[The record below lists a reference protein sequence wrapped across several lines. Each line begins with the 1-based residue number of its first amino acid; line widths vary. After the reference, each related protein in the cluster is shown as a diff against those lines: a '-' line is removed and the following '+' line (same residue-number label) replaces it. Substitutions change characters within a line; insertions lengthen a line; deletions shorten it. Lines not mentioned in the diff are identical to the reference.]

1 MSQFNDITRPGVP
14 VRADPSRKLPPV
26 NDWHEL
32 SGKINYS
39 LCNDYLFRALLQTD
53 PDALNYLIS
62 CLLEL
67 PLDTL
72 SVVIQNPIELGD
84 EISDKDYILDLKVLV
99 NNEILCNVEMQVWNQ
114 SYWAPRSLAYLCKT
128 FADQF
133 SYGGKFVHPMPAI
146 HVGILSFSFPN
157 VDKFYS
163 HFLMMEKDS
172 HAVYSSLLQINVLSL
187 LHLDK
192 ATTADRS
199 SGLYTWARFFRAGT
213 WEELKMLE
221 KEDARIGTAANTV
234 FRLMCDDK
242 VRMQMEA
249 REDFYRI
256 MDSYKEELEEQRSK
270 IEEQGTKIEEQNTKI
285 EEQSTKIEEQS
296 TKIEEQSTKIEEQNT
311 KIENQS
317 RDLAAANNQIKEK
330 DRLIA
335 ELQAALSKMM

>member
-1 MSQFNDITRPGVP
+1 MTQFNDITRPGVP

-53 PDALNYLIS
+53 PEALNYLIS

-72 SVVIQNPIELGD
+72 SVVIQNPIELGW
-84 EISDKDYILDLKVLV
+84 V
-99 NNEILCNVEMQVWNQ
+99 
-114 SYWAPRSLAYLCKT
+114 PRSLAYLCKT

-163 HFLMMEKDS
+163 HFFMMEKDS

-221 KEDARIGTAANTV
+221 EKDARIGTAVNTV

-256 MDSYKEELEEQRSK
+256 MDSYKEELVEQRSK
-270 IEEQGTKIEEQNTKI
+270 IEEQGTKIEEQ
-285 EEQSTKIEEQS
+285 STKIEEQG
-296 TKIEEQSTKIEEQNT
+296 TMIEK
-311 KIENQS
+311 QS

-335 ELQAALSKMM
+335 ELQATLSKMK

>member
-1 MSQFNDITRPGVP
+1 
-14 VRADPSRKLPPV
+14 
-26 NDWHEL
+26 
-32 SGKINYS
+32 
-39 LCNDYLFRALLQTD
+39 
-53 PDALNYLIS
+53 
-62 CLLEL
+62 
-67 PLDTL
+67 
-72 SVVIQNPIELGD
+72 
-84 EISDKDYILDLKVLV
+84 
-99 NNEILCNVEMQVWNQ
+99 
-114 SYWAPRSLAYLCKT
+114 
-128 FADQF
+128 
-133 SYGGKFVHPMPAI
+133 MPAI

-163 HFLMMEKDS
+163 HFFMMEKDS

-199 SGLYTWARFFRAGT
+199 SGLFTWARFFRAGT

-270 IEEQGTKIEEQNTKI
+270 IEEQSTKIDEQNTKI
-285 EEQSTKIEEQS
+285 DEQSTKIE
-296 TKIEEQSTKIEEQNT
+296 K
-311 KIENQS
+311 QS
-317 RDLAAANNQIKEK
+317 RELAAANNQIKEK

-335 ELQAALSKMM
+335 ELQAALSKTK

>member
-1 MSQFNDITRPGVP
+1 MTQFNDITRPGVP
-14 VRADPSRKLPPV
+14 V
-26 NDWHEL
+26 
-32 SGKINYS
+32 
-39 LCNDYLFRALLQTD
+39 NDYLFRALLQTD
-53 PDALNYLIS
+53 PNALNYLIS

-72 SVVIQNPIELGD
+72 NVVIQNPIELGW
-84 EISDKDYILDLKVLV
+84 V
-99 NNEILCNVEMQVWNQ
+99 
-114 SYWAPRSLAYLCKT
+114 PRSLAYLCKT

-163 HFLMMEKDS
+163 HFFMMEKDS

-221 KEDARIGTAANTV
+221 EKDARIGTAVNTV

-256 MDSYKEELEEQRSK
+256 MDSYKEELVEQRSK
-270 IEEQGTKIEEQNTKI
+270 IEEQGTKIEEQ
-285 EEQSTKIEEQS
+285 
-296 TKIEEQSTKIEEQNT
+296 STKIEEQNT
-311 KIENQS
+311 MIEEQGTMIEKQS

-335 ELQAALSKMM
+335 ELQAALSKMK

>member
-1 MSQFNDITRPGVP
+1 MSQLNNISQSRVP

-72 SVVIQNPIELGD
+72 NVVIQNPIELGD
-84 EISDKDYILDLKVLV
+84 EISDKDYVLDLKVLV

-114 SYWAPRSLAYLCKT
+114 SYWAPRSLAYLCRT

-133 SYGGKFVHPMPAI
+133 SYGGKFSHPMPAI

-163 HFLMMEKDS
+163 HFFMMEKDS

-199 SGLYTWARFFRAGT
+199 SGLFTWARFFRAGT

-221 KEDARIGTAANTV
+221 QEDEKIGTAASTV
-234 FRLMCDDK
+234 FRLMCED
-242 VRMQMEA
+242 RRAEPGA
-249 REDFYRI
+249 R
-256 MDSYKEELEEQRSK
+256 SCK
-270 IEEQGTKIEEQNTKI
+270 
-285 EEQSTKIEEQS
+285 
-296 TKIEEQSTKIEEQNT
+296 
-311 KIENQS
+311 
-317 RDLAAANNQIKEK
+317 
-330 DRLIA
+330 
-335 ELQAALSKMM
+335 

>member
-1 MSQFNDITRPGVP
+1 MSQFNDITQPGVP

-72 SVVIQNPIELGD
+72 NVVIQNPIELGD
-84 EISDKDYILDLKVLV
+84 QIDDKDYVLDLKVLV

-163 HFLMMEKDS
+163 HFLTNTSKS
-172 HAVYSSLLQINVLSL
+172 PPSKTALLLR
-187 LHLDK
+187 
-192 ATTADRS
+192 RS
-199 SGLYTWARFFRAGT
+199 
-213 WEELKMLE
+213 
-221 KEDARIGTAANTV
+221 
-234 FRLMCDDK
+234 
-242 VRMQMEA
+242 
-249 REDFYRI
+249 
-256 MDSYKEELEEQRSK
+256 
-270 IEEQGTKIEEQNTKI
+270 
-285 EEQSTKIEEQS
+285 
-296 TKIEEQSTKIEEQNT
+296 
-311 KIENQS
+311 
-317 RDLAAANNQIKEK
+317 
-330 DRLIA
+330 
-335 ELQAALSKMM
+335 

>member
-1 MSQFNDITRPGVP
+1 MSQFNDISQNRVP
-14 VRADPSRKLPPV
+14 LRADPSRKLPPV

-39 LCNDYLFRALLQTD
+39 LCNDYLFRALMQTD

-72 SVVIQNPIELGD
+72 NVVIQNPIELGD
-84 EISDKDYILDLKVLV
+84 QIDDKDYVLDLKVLV

-133 SYGGKFVHPMPAI
+133 SYGGKFSHPMPAI

-163 HFLMMEKDS
+163 HFFMMEKDS

-199 SGLYTWARFFRAGT
+199 SGLFTWARFFRAGT

-221 KEDARIGTAANTV
+221 QEDEKIGTAASTV

-270 IEEQGTKIEEQNTKI
+270 IEEQ
-285 EEQSTKIEEQS
+285 STKIE
-296 TKIEEQSTKIEEQNT
+296 K
-311 KIENQS
+311 QS

-335 ELQAALSKMM
+335 ELQAALSKTK

>member
-53 PDALNYLIS
+53 PNALNYLIS

-72 SVVIQNPIELGD
+72 NVVIQNPIELGW
-84 EISDKDYILDLKVLV
+84 V
-99 NNEILCNVEMQVWNQ
+99 
-114 SYWAPRSLAYLCKT
+114 PRSLAYLCKT

-163 HFLMMEKDS
+163 HFFMMEKDS

-221 KEDARIGTAANTV
+221 EKDARIGTAVNTV

-270 IEEQGTKIEEQNTKI
+270 IEEQGTKIEEQ
-285 EEQSTKIEEQS
+285 STKIEEQG
-296 TKIEEQSTKIEEQNT
+296 TMIEK
-311 KIENQS
+311 QS

-335 ELQAALSKMM
+335 ELQATLSKMK

>member
-1 MSQFNDITRPGVP
+1 MSQFNDISQNRVP
-14 VRADPSRKLPPV
+14 LRADPSRKLPPV

-39 LCNDYLFRALLQTD
+39 LCNDYLFRALMQTD

-72 SVVIQNPIELGD
+72 NVVIQNPIELGD
-84 EISDKDYILDLKVLV
+84 EISDKDYVLDLKVLV

-114 SYWAPRSLAYLCKT
+114 SYWAPRSLAYLCRT

-133 SYGGKFVHPMPAI
+133 SYGGKFSHPMPAI

-163 HFLMMEKDS
+163 HFFMMEKDS

-199 SGLYTWARFFRAGT
+199 SGLFTWARFFRAGT

-256 MDSYKEELEEQRSK
+256 MDSYKEELEEQRAK
-270 IEEQGTKIEEQNTKI
+270 IVEQSEELKKQRVKV
-285 EEQSTKIEEQS
+285 EEQSEE
-296 TKIEEQSTKIEEQNT
+296 
-311 KIENQS
+311 
-317 RDLAAANNQIKEK
+317 LAAANDQLKEKNDQLKEK

-335 ELQAALSKMM
+335 ELQAALSKK

>member
-1 MSQFNDITRPGVP
+1 MSQFNDITQHGVP
-14 VRADPSRKLPPV
+14 VRADPTRKLPPV

-72 SVVIQNPIELGD
+72 NVVIQNPIELGD
-84 EISDKDYILDLKVLV
+84 EISDKDYVLDLKVLV

-163 HFLMMEKDS
+163 HFFMMEKDS

-199 SGLYTWARFFRAGT
+199 SGLFTWARFFRAGT

-256 MDSYKEELEEQRSK
+256 MDSYKEELEEQRA
-270 IEEQGTKIEEQNTKI
+270 KI
-285 EEQSTKIEEQS
+285 EEQSKE
-296 TKIEEQSTKIEEQNT
+296 
-311 KIENQS
+311 
-317 RDLAAANNQIKEK
+317 LAAANDQLKEKNDQLKEK

-335 ELQAALSKMM
+335 ELQAALSKK

>member
-1 MSQFNDITRPGVP
+1 MSQLNNISQSRVP

-72 SVVIQNPIELGD
+72 NVVIQNPIELGD
-84 EISDKDYILDLKVLV
+84 ELSDKDYVLDLKVLV

-114 SYWAPRSLAYLCKT
+114 SYWAPRSLAYLCRT

-133 SYGGKFVHPMPAI
+133 SYGGKFSHPMPAI

-163 HFLMMEKDS
+163 HFFMMEKDS

-199 SGLYTWARFFRAGT
+199 SGLFTWARFFRAGT

-221 KEDARIGTAANTV
+221 KEDARIGSAASTV

-256 MDSYKEELEEQRSK
+256 MDSYKEELEEQRAK
-270 IEEQGTKIEEQNTKI
+270 IKEQSEELEKQRVKV
-285 EEQSTKIEEQS
+285 EEQSEKLTV
-296 TKIEEQSTKIEEQNT
+296 
-311 KIENQS
+311 
-317 RDLAAANNQIKEK
+317 ANDQLREK
-330 DRLIA
+330 DLLIA
-335 ELQAALSKMM
+335 ELQAALSKK

>member
-1 MSQFNDITRPGVP
+1 MSQLNNISQSRVP

-72 SVVIQNPIELGD
+72 NVVIQNPIELGD
-84 EISDKDYILDLKVLV
+84 ELSDKDYVLDLKVLV

-114 SYWAPRSLAYLCKT
+114 SYWAPRSLAYLCRT

-133 SYGGKFVHPMPAI
+133 SYGGKFSHPMPAI

-163 HFLMMEKDS
+163 HFFMMEKDS
-172 HAVYSSLLQINVLSL
+172 HTVYSSLLQINVLSL

-199 SGLYTWARFFRAGT
+199 SGLFTWARFFRAGT

-221 KEDARIGTAANTV
+221 KEDARIGSAASTV

-256 MDSYKEELEEQRSK
+256 MDSYKEELEEQRAK
-270 IEEQGTKIEEQNTKI
+270 IKEQSEELEKQRVKV
-285 EEQSTKIEEQS
+285 EEQSEKLTV
-296 TKIEEQSTKIEEQNT
+296 
-311 KIENQS
+311 
-317 RDLAAANNQIKEK
+317 ANDQLREK
-330 DRLIA
+330 DLLIA
-335 ELQAALSKMM
+335 ELQAALSKK

>member
-1 MSQFNDITRPGVP
+1 MSQLNDISQNKVP
-14 VRADPSRKLPPV
+14 LRADPSRKLPPV

-72 SVVIQNPIELGD
+72 NVVIQNPIELGD
-84 EISDKDYILDLKVLV
+84 EISDKDYVLDLKVLV

-114 SYWAPRSLAYLCKT
+114 SYWAPRSLAYLCRT

-133 SYGGKFVHPMPAI
+133 SYGGKFSHPMPAI

-163 HFLMMEKDS
+163 HFFMMEKDS

-199 SGLYTWARFFRAGT
+199 SGLFTWARFFRAGT

-256 MDSYKEELEEQRSK
+256 MDSYKEELEEQRA
-270 IEEQGTKIEEQNTKI
+270 KI
-285 EEQSTKIEEQS
+285 EEQSEELKKQRVKVEEQS
-296 TKIEEQSTKIEEQNT
+296 EE
-311 KIENQS
+311 
-317 RDLAAANNQIKEK
+317 LAAANDQLKEKNDQLKEK

-335 ELQAALSKMM
+335 ELQAALSKK